1 MDGKHELEATTLRHF
16 LYLFI
21 FTSAFK
27 YVLICPFFINKIPL
41 LFIISYCIC
50 KILIILNLICLP
62 QEKHF

>member
-27 YVLICPFFINKIPL
+27 YVLICPFFINTIPL

-50 KILIILNLICLP
+50 RYS
-62 QEKHF
+62 